1 MSTLV
6 LCSERF
12 NYQPLAAG
20 PLCISTSMH
29 SINVVQVG
37 NKYTLVVD
45 NTLVLLTSNANIAR
59 AYAQEAKLHYATS
72 SRQFVIVPHTPK
84 RVTTSRT

>member
-1 MSTLV
+1 
-6 LCSERF
+6 
-12 NYQPLAAG
+12 
-20 PLCISTSMH
+20 MH
-29 SINVVQVG
+29 SIDVVQVG

-59 AYAQEAKLHYATS
+59 AYAQVAKLHYATS
-72 SRQFVIVPHTPK
+72 SSQFVIVPDTPK